1 VNLLY
6 ALGCGA
12 MIGDVMIHI
21 LPESY
26 KNTEVNFRFVAL
38 IFIGAIVIFLGI

>member
-12 MIGDVMIHI
+12 MVGDVMVHI

-26 KNTEVNFRFVAL
+26 KSAQVNFRFVAL

>member
-12 MIGDVMIHI
+12 MVGDVMVHI

-26 KNTEVNFRFVAL
+26 KSEQVNFRFVAL